1 VAVFD
6 LHIHTTRGSSDSS
19 LAPEDLARQARDL
32 GLDGVCL
39 TEHSGGWEQEEVQ
52 RAFEGSGLVV
62 VNGLE
67 VETDMGHI
75 LVFGLHS
82 YLNGMHRVEELR
94 KAVDEAGGVMVSAH
108 PFRNLFNQRPFNYN
122 LLFRDPDERP
132 ESAQQAASHPLFEL
146 VDAIEVANGSNTDYE
161 NRFALDVAQ
170 RLGLAGTGGSDAHSL
185 QGIGSCVTVFDG
197 DVKSESDLVES
208 IKAKAHSPGQGLHQG
223 QLTPFAG

>member
-1 VAVFD
+1 MTVLD

-19 LAPEDLARQARDL
+19 LTPEDLVRQALDL

-39 TEHSGGWEQEEVQ
+39 TEHRGGWEQDEIQ
-52 RAFEGSGLVV
+52 RTFGCSGLVV

-82 YLNGMHRVEELR
+82 YLNGTHRVEELR
-94 KAVDEAGGVMVSAH
+94 KVVDEAGGVMVSAH

-122 LLFRDPDERP
+122 LLFTDPDEHPR
-132 ESAQQAASHPLFEL
+132 SAQQAASHPLFEI

-161 NRFALDVAQ
+161 NRFAREVTQ
-170 RLGLAGTGGSDAHSL
+170 WLGLPGTGGSDAHSL

-197 DVKSESDLVES
+197 DVKSESDLIEA
-208 IKAKAHSPGQGLHQG
+208 IKAKSHAPGQGLQQG
-223 QLTPFAG
+223 QRIPFAG